1 MPACSGNP
9 VLQLPMT
16 LPKLELA
23 DLARAGHVTRWHSVR
38 TSRDQTLAEHL
49 FMVTRIASH
58 LARDM
63 FGPGL
68 DAAALLRIME
78 YASLHDAPELL
89 MGDLPSPLKRHIEA
103 ISGADNPVREIE
115 RQIAPWLEDMR
126 EDIRRRNPEHLLVI
140 KLADLIDAI
149 LFIDHEG
156 IGPHARA
163 VCSGL
168 HQIFGAKLDEA
179 KDQYPGYPWDK
190 AASLL
195 ETLQQDTA
203 AGQIAFERDWGGRPG
218 LSKRREDVLC
228 GATQPL

>member
-1 MPACSGNP
+1 
-9 VLQLPMT
+9 MT
-16 LPKLELA
+16 LPRLELA

-58 LARDM
+58 LAGDM
-63 FGPGL
+63 FGPDI

-126 EDIRRRNPEHLLVI
+126 EDIRRRNPEHLAVI
-140 KLADLIDAI
+140 KLADLIDAN

-163 VCSGL
+163 VCNGL
-168 HQIFGAKLDEA
+168 LEIFDRKIDEA
-179 KDQYPGYPWDK
+179 QALYPAYRWDM

-195 ETLQQDTA
+195 ETLRQDTA
-203 AGQIAFERDWGGRPG
+203 VGQIAFER
-218 LSKRREDVLC
+218 
-228 GATQPL
+228 A

>member
-1 MPACSGNP
+1 
-9 VLQLPMT
+9 MT

-68 DAAALLRIME
+68 DDAALLRIMD

-168 HQIFGAKLDEA
+168 HQIFGDKLDEA

-203 AGQIAFERDWGGRPG
+203 AGQIAFERVWGGRPG
-218 LSKRREDVLC
+218 LSERREDVLC